1 MRRRPEDNRWSR
13 PAGRGRRLAAGLSRW
28 LLAAALA
35 GGGVA
40 SPPALAVAGGPPRPA
55 EGELCGTGP
64 QGVLRALARPE
75 ALREEGVPALPTTQ
89 SYDRGDIAVIEDD
102 GTLLYPV
109 GSKYEADEVAIAR
122 AFYRTHGDDYDFL
135 CIYVASAVPF
145 QVFGG
150 RAFAYEENVVSDVA
164 GIGLGLW
171 DYSLDFGS
179 GGRLR
184 SLLML
189 NTLAAYPADPWQDFI
204 VSNHTL
210 DVLAHEAGHRWSAFV
225 QADSLGQAGYG
236 LLGAGLAHWNF
247 YFDNDASMLGGNG
260 WADNGD
266 GSWTT
271 AHATERYGALELY
284 LMGLA
289 GPEEVGALPVLE
301 DPYACTPP
309 ANYTRA
315 HHPLTGVTCWGRP
328 YSFTVADVI
337 AANGPRV
344 PDAAASPKHHRFA
357 FVLVIANGA
366 APAPADLD
374 KLNTIRA
381 LWPAYFA
388 QLTAGRATADVTLAP
403 RAGSVIIEHAP
414 LKDTEDTVSPVT
426 VTARVSVRPGSIP
439 LAVDP
444 AGVQVVYAAGGGPTP
459 WTFMTES
466 SPGVFTATIG
476 PFAAGTTVYYRINA
490 AADSAG
496 IGAVWPAPDSSAVF
510 RVGPD
515 ATPPQVALLPR
526 PQTVKAGVAPY
537 RFHALATDNL
547 GVARVFAAY
556 TRDGAGRDTA
566 EMARA
571 GASDTFYV
579 DLWPD
584 AVPGDAV
591 TLEVRAVDGSAA
603 AHAAADPGC
612 PPPGCEFR
620 WGTDWLEP
628 LDLTDGGFLPAAVTA
643 GRRDS
648 WGWIR
653 GAGAAG
659 GGAWKCGD
667 AGGLHYAQNLDA
679 GLTTPSVPVP
689 GVAEL
694 RLRHR
699 YEFEA
704 GGPGTAYDGGRV
716 ELSVAGGAWTPITP
730 LGGYPAVLAAGSAT
744 ALPAGTPV
752 YSGRSAGW
760 EGGAFEEAVFPLG
773 DLGAADV
780 RVRFRAVSDAY
791 TGGDGWLVDDVR
803 LLLIPSGVDAG
814 GPRVPAE
821 LRFAAPWPNPA
832 RGEVRF
838 AAELPAAAR
847 VRLEIVD
854 VRGRLA
860 GVAFDGA
867 APAGPWSAA
876 WIPDGAHGVR
886 APAGVY
892 LAVLRVTPRSGAP
905 SALARRFVLLP

>member
-1 MRRRPEDNRWSR
+1 MRRRRADNRCLR
-13 PAGRGRRLAAGLSRW
+13 PARSGRPGPGLTARLLV
-28 LLAAALA
+28 AALA
-35 GGGVA
+35 GCLVA
-40 SPPALAVAGGPPRPA
+40 SAAGPAAGGGPPRPA

-64 QGVLRALARPE
+64 RGVLQALARHE
-75 ALREEGVPALPTTQ
+75 ALGAEGITALPTTQ
-89 SYDRGDIAVIEDD
+89 SYDRGDIAVLEDD

-109 GSKYEADEVAIAR
+109 GAKYEADEVAIAR

-145 QVFGG
+145 QIFGG

-189 NTLAAYPADPWQDFI
+189 NTLAAYPSDPWQDFI

-225 QADSLGQAGYG
+225 QVDSLGQAGYG

-247 YFDNDASMLGGNG
+247 YFDDDASMLGGND

-271 AHATERYGALELY
+271 AHATERYGPLEMY

-301 DPYACTPP
+301 DPFACAPP

-315 HHPLTGVTCWGRP
+315 HHPLVGVTCSGRP
-328 YSFTVADVI
+328 YTFTIADVI

-366 APAPADLD
+366 VPAPADLD
-374 KLNTIRA
+374 KLNTIRT
-381 LWPAYFA
+381 LWPAYFS
-388 QLTAGRATADVTLAP
+388 QLTSGRATADVTLAP
-403 RAGSVIIEHAP
+403 RAGSVVIEHAP
-414 LKDTEDTVSPVT
+414 IKDTEDTVSPVT
-426 VTARVSVRPGSIP
+426 VEARVTILPGSIP

-459 WTFMTES
+459 WTPMTET
-466 SPGVFTATIG
+466 SPGVFTAAIG
-476 PFAAGTTVYYRINA
+476 PFAAGTTVQYRIDA
-490 AADSAG
+490 ASDSAG
-496 IGAVWPAPDSSAVF
+496 IVAVWPTPDSLATF
-510 RVGPD
+510 HVGPD
-515 ATPPQVALLPR
+515 AEPPQVALLPR

-556 TRDGAGRDTA
+556 TRNGAGRDTA
-566 EMARA
+566 ELLRA

-591 TLEVRAVDGSAA
+591 ALELQAVDASSS
-603 AHAAADPGC
+603 AHAAAAAGC

-628 LDLTDGGFLPAAVTA
+628 LDLTDGGFLPAAASA

-648 WGWIR
+648 WRWIR
-653 GAGAAG
+653 GAGEAG

-667 AGGLHYAQNLDA
+667 PGGLHYVQNLDA
-679 GLTTPSVPVP
+679 GLTTPSVPVL
-689 GVAEL
+689 GEAEL

-704 GGPGTAYDGGRV
+704 AGPGQAYDGGRV
-716 ELSVAGGAWTPITP
+716 ELSVAGGAWTPVAP

-773 DLGAADV
+773 TLGATDV

-803 LLLIPSGVDAG
+803 LLLSPTGVDAG
-814 GPRVPAE
+814 GARPPAG

-860 GVAFDGA
+860 AVAHDGT
-867 APAGPWSAA
+867 APAGRWSAA
-876 WIPDGAHGVR
+876 WKPAGSRGE
-886 APAGVY
+886 APAAGVY
-892 LAVLRVTPRSGAP
+892 LAVLRVTPRAGEARI
-905 SALARRFVLLP
+905 LTRRFVLLP